1 MISKISQIL
10 FAVTK
15 NDINILASNNT
26 KTLKMRQAQERKE
39 NTTYKLLTTINYY
52 AIKREKW

>member
-1 MISKISQIL
+1 MISKINQIL

-52 AIKREKW
+52 AIKREK